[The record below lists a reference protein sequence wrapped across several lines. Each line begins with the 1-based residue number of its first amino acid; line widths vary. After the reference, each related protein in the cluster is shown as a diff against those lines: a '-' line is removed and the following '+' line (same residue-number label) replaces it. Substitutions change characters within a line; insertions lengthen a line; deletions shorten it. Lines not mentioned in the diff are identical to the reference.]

1 MPPPTRAATAWVMS
15 TSEEAQRRERRAALA
30 PTTLDGVWVPVLAEI
45 SGYQLAVTELR
56 VAQLILDRGAYA
68 IIDTRLQVVD
78 RGDFLVDDTQSPQ
91 AIDIVGVD
99 GPNAG
104 RTLLAIYEFA
114 GSRLTVCYDLE
125 GRSRPLTMVAQ
136 PEQHLLKLTYAR
148 APSTLS

>member
-1 MPPPTRAATAWVMS
+1 MS
-15 TSEEAQRRERRAALA
+15 TSAAALS
-30 PTTLDGVWVPVLAEI
+30 PTVLDGVWVPILAEI
-45 SGYQLAVTELR
+45 SGHRLAVTELR

-68 IIDTRLQVVD
+68 IVDTRQQVVD
-78 RGDFLVDDTQSPQ
+78 RGDFRVDDAQAPQ
-91 AIDIVGVD
+91 ALDIVGLE

-114 GSRLTVCYDLE
+114 GSRLTVCYDLD
-125 GRSRPLTMVAQ
+125 GHSRPRTMQAQ